1 MLMNKTL
8 RITLCQMNIQ
18 VGDPEANLK
27 KGAEWISR
35 SAGQGSQLVLFP
47 ELWSTGYALERAV
60 EFASVDG
67 PKITARTSELARDHH
82 IWVGGS
88 TLETADDRVYNTFRL
103 FAPDG
108 RLAATYRKIHLFR
121 LMQEDR
127 WLAPGDATTLVDTD
141 FGLAG
146 LAICYDL
153 RFPEL
158 FRGYALRGARLML
171 APAEWPIERVGNW
184 RILVRARAI
193 ENQVF
198 VAAVNAAG
206 DCGGTVMGG
215 NSAVIGPRG
224 EEICSAGAD
233 EALLTA
239 DLDLSMPEQA
249 RQKMDILRDR
259 RPETYD

>member
-1 MLMNKTL
+1 M
-8 RITLCQMNIQ
+8 RISLCQTNIQ
-18 VGDPEANLK
+18 VGAPEANLK
-27 KGAEWISR
+27 KAADWISR
-35 SAGQGSQLVLFP
+35 AVSQGSQLILFP

-60 EFASVDG
+60 EFAAVYG
-67 PKITARTSELARDHH
+67 PVITARTSELAREHRLW
-82 IWVGGS
+82 IGGS
-88 TLETADDRVYNTFRL
+88 TLEAAGERVYNTFHL

-127 WLAPGDATTLVDTD
+127 WLAPGDAPTLAETD
-141 FGLAG
+141 FGPAG

-171 APAEWPIERVGNW
+171 APAEWPIERVDNW
-184 RILVRARAI
+184 RILIRARAI

-198 VAAVNAAG
+198 VVAVNAAG

-224 EEICSAGAD
+224 EEICTAGAG

-239 DLDLSMPEQA
+239 DLDLAMPEQA

-259 RPETYD
+259 RPEAYG